1 MKITWKIF
9 FCTVLTM
16 TVTFCIAGYLLISA
30 FFSSSYEQSVN
41 SSIDLSRMF
50 LRAFGNYMINVS
62 EGEEIQ
68 EAVAVIASDMLKEN
82 AGIYIEDGEGK
93 AVYSDTVFVA
103 GLDIRQGKENAEVY
117 YRLLHEKGRYYIRIN
132 NRIQVGD
139 TLYLAVTWHDV
150 TKLFTDRASQVKI
163 YNQFLIYLVLANG
176 VISFILARFIVRPI
190 RKMSRGAGRIADGDL
205 EYRLS
210 IRNQDEIGAL
220 ASGFNKMADSLAGKI
235 CELEDVAERQEEFIG
250 SFAHEL
256 KTPLTSII
264 GYADLIRSGRQEEE
278 ERFLCAN
285 YIFQEGKRL
294 ETLSLRLLE
303 LTVIGKEELKLRSV
317 YVAGLFEEVKGI
329 VQPVIGQEEMEL
341 ICEACEGQIVAEPDL
356 MKSVLMNLI
365 DNARKSMKPGGKI
378 WLTGRSGEKEGEY
391 VIIVKDSGRGI
402 PAQELDRII
411 DAFYM
416 VDKSRGRSKGGA
428 GLGLSICH
436 KIIELHG
443 GRMEFESE
451 PGQGTIVR
459 LTLPVCRAERV
470 HLQQKEE
477 PVCEEDGEL

>member
-30 FFSSSYEQSVN
+30 FFSSAYEQSVN

-50 LRAFGNYMINVS
+50 LRAFGNYMVNAS
-62 EGEEIQ
+62 EKEEIQ

-82 AGIYIEDGEGK
+82 AGIYIEDGEGRP
-93 AVYSDTVFVA
+93 VYSDTVFE
-103 GLDIRQGKENAEVY
+103 DSTDFKEGTEKAEVS
-117 YRLLHEKGRYYIRIN
+117 YRLLHEKENYYIRIN
-132 NRIQVGD
+132 NRVQVGD

-150 TKLFTDRASQVKI
+150 TRLFTDRASQVKI
-163 YNQFLIYLVLANG
+163 YNQILIYLVLANG
-176 VISFILARFIVRPI
+176 VISFILARFIVWPI
-190 RKMSRGAGRIADGDL
+190 RKMSQGAGRIANGDL
-205 EYRLS
+205 AYRLS
-210 IRNQDEIGAL
+210 IQNQDEIGAL
-220 ASGFNKMADSLAGKI
+220 AFGFNKMADSLAGKI
-235 CELEDVAERQEEFIG
+235 LELENVTERQEEFIG

-264 GYADLIRSGRQEEE
+264 GYADLIRSGRQKEE

-303 LTVIGKEELKLRSV
+303 LTVIGKEELKLRMVRVGS
-317 YVAGLFEEVKGI
+317 LFDEVKGI
-329 VQPVIGQEEMEL
+329 VLPVMEQEGIELASEAQEE
-341 ICEACEGQIVAEPDL
+341 QIAIEPDL

-365 DNARKSMKPGGKI
+365 DNARKSMKSGGKV
-378 WLTGRSGEKEGEY
+378 WLMGKKGGNEDEY
-391 VIIVKDSGRGI
+391 IIIVKDTGRGI
-402 PAQELDRII
+402 PESELNRIT

-416 VDKSRGRSKGGA
+416 VDKSRSRSQGGA

-436 KIIELHG
+436 KIMELHG
-443 GRMEFESE
+443 GKMNFESE
-451 PGQGTIVR
+451 PGQGTVVR
-459 LTLPVCRAERV
+459 LTLPVCRKGPDDLRR
-470 HLQQKEE
+470 KEE
-477 PVCEEDGEL
+477 QV

>member
-9 FCTVLTM
+9 FSTVLTM

-30 FFSSSYEQSVN
+30 FFSSAYEQSVN
-41 SSIDLSRMF
+41 SAIDLNRMF
-50 LRAFGNYMINVS
+50 LRAFGNYMVNAS
-62 EGEEIQ
+62 EEEKIQ
-68 EAVAVIASDMLKEN
+68 EAVGVIASDMLKEN

-93 AVYSDTVFVA
+93 LIYSDTAAF
-103 GLDIRQGKENAEVY
+103 ENADLIEEMETSGVS
-117 YRLLHEKGRYYIRIN
+117 YRLLHEKEKYYIRIN
-132 NRIQVGD
+132 NRVQVGE

-150 TKLFTDRASQVKI
+150 TRLFSDRDSQVKI

-190 RKMSRGAGRIADGDL
+190 RKMSQGAGRIADGDL
-205 EYRLS
+205 AYRLS

-235 CELEDVAERQEEFIG
+235 RELEHVTERQEEFIG

-264 GYADLIRSGRQEEE
+264 GYADLIRSGRQKEE

-303 LTVIGKEELKLRSV
+303 LTVLGKEELKLRMVQVGS
-317 YVAGLFEEVKGI
+317 LFEEVKGI
-329 VQPVIGQEEMEL
+329 VLPVMEQEGMEL
-341 ICEACEGQIVAEPDL
+341 ISEVQEGQIEIELDL
-356 MKSVLMNLI
+356 MKSVLINLI
-365 DNARKSMKPGGKI
+365 DNARKSMKSGGRV
-378 WLTGRSGEKEGEY
+378 WMTGKKGQNKGEY
-391 VIIVKDSGRGI
+391 VIVVRDTGRGI
-402 PAQELDRII
+402 PEQELNRIT

-416 VDKSRGRSKGGA
+416 VDKSRSRSQGGA

-443 GRMEFESE
+443 GKMNFESE
-451 PGQGTIVR
+451 PGLGTTVR
-459 LTLPVCRAERV
+459 LTLPVRG
-470 HLQQKEE
+470 KEMDDSSRKE
-477 PVCEEDGEL
+477 GPA